1 MGSNPTRGTSFH
13 PSAVGSRVLADVRVG
28 RCARAFQERSYTSP
42 LMDRPSSQITDSRRS
57 NVGAH
62 LIVDAFDAY
71 RSRYRIITRRS
82 QLRFE
87 QRDWAASAADAIE
100 RLALYRGTV
109 DELESAIRGMLGD
122 RIADPFLW
130 AGMKAVYSGLI
141 ADRDDW
147 ELAETFFNSMT
158 RRIFDTVGVDEH
170 IEFVDTDFD
179 TPPTRASEPV
189 YRTYDRSEA
198 MTDLLVSILD
208 DVPFESGW
216 ANQIRDLDHVA
227 ERISNRLAE
236 LGALQVVERAE
247 IVESV
252 FYRGQSAFVIGRLYS
267 GSHRLPLVLAL
278 SHGTDGI
285 FVDAVLLTSNEV
297 SILFSFT
304 RSYFHVDAHRPY
316 DLVRFLKSLM
326 PRKRLAEIYIAV
338 GENKHGKTE
347 LYRDLIRHVSAS
359 PERFEHARGTP
370 GMVMVVFTLP
380 GYDDVFKIIR
390 DRFPP
395 PKRTTRRTIMDKY
408 RLVFQHD
415 RAGRLIDAQDFQ
427 HLQFDRRQFTDEL
440 LEELLTEAG
449 DTVRIEGDDVVI
461 SHVYVERRVI
471 PLNIFVK
478 EAAPLAAQGAVID
491 FGQAIKDMAST
502 NIFPG
507 DLLLKNFGVT
517 RHGRVVFY
525 DYDELSSIT
534 EMVFRAI
541 PEARND
547 MDEMSSTPWY
557 SVGDRDVF
565 PEEHRRFLGLS
576 PELREVFEQNHADLF
591 EVEPWKAIQE
601 AHRVGRAHRGIRLPG
616 RVSVAWIG
624 GTTRLVTFR

>member
-1 MGSNPTRGTSFH
+1 
-13 PSAVGSRVLADVRVG
+13 
-28 RCARAFQERSYTSP
+28 
-42 LMDRPSSQITDSRRS
+42 MDRPVTQITDSRRS
-57 NVGAH
+57 NLGAH
-62 LIVDAFDAY
+62 LIVDAFDGY
-71 RSRYRIITRRS
+71 RSRFRIITLRS
-82 QLRFE
+82 RLRFE
-87 QRDWAASAADAIE
+87 QRDWAASAADAVE
-100 RLALYRGTV
+100 RLTLYRATV
-109 DELESAIRGMLGD
+109 DQLEPDIRGMLGE
-122 RIADPFLW
+122 RITDPFLW

-147 ELAETFFNSMT
+147 ELAETFFNSIT
-158 RRIFDTVGVDEH
+158 RRIFDTVGVDER

-179 TPPTRASEPV
+179 TPPSRAGEPV
-189 YRTYDRSEA
+189 YRTYRRSDSIV
-198 MTDLLVSILD
+198 DLLEEILD
-208 DVPFESGW
+208 DVSFDAAW
-216 ANQIRDLDHVA
+216 AHRSSDLDHVA
-227 ERISNRLAE
+227 ARISDRLLE

-247 IVESV
+247 IVGSV
-252 FYRGQSAFVIGRLYS
+252 FYRGQSAFVVGRLYS
-267 GSHRLPLVLAL
+267 GSHRLPVVLAL
-278 SHGTDGI
+278 SHGDEGI
-285 FVDAVLLTSNEV
+285 YVDAVLLSSNEV
-297 SILFSFT
+297 SILYSFT

-395 PKRTTRRTIMDKY
+395 PKRTTRRTIMGKY
-408 RLVFQHD
+408 RMVFQHD

-427 HLQFDRRQFTDEL
+427 HLQFDREQFTVELLDEL
-440 LEELLTEAG
+440 LSEAG
-449 DTVRIEGDDVVI
+449 DTVRVEGDNVVI

-478 EAAPLAAQGAVID
+478 EAAPVAAQAAVVD
-491 FGQAIKDMAST
+491 FGKAIKDMAST

-525 DYDELSSIT
+525 DYDELTSLT
-534 EMVFRAI
+534 DMVFRAI
-541 PEARND
+541 PEARD
-547 MDEMSSTPWY
+547 ELDEMSSAPWY

-565 PEEHRRFLGLS
+565 PEEHRSFLGLV
-576 PELREVFEQNHADLF
+576 PELREVFEQHHGDLF
-591 EVEPWKAIQE
+591 EVEPW
-601 AHRVGRAHRGIRLPG
+601 RAMQKRIESGELIEVYAYREELRLPG
-616 RVSVAWIG
+616 AEAPRGW
-624 GTTRLVTFR
+624 

>member
-1 MGSNPTRGTSFH
+1 LPFGAEWAH
-13 PSAVGSRVLADVRVG
+13 
-28 RCARAFQERSYTSP
+28 RAG
-42 LMDRPSSQITDSRRS
+42 D
-57 NVGAH
+57 
-62 LIVDAFDAY
+62 
-71 RSRYRIITRRS
+71 
-82 QLRFE
+82 
-87 QRDWAASAADAIE
+87 
-100 RLALYRGTV
+100 
-109 DELESAIRGMLGD
+109 LG
-122 RIADPFLW
+122 
-130 AGMKAVYSGLI
+130 
-141 ADRDDW
+141 
-147 ELAETFFNSMT
+147 
-158 RRIFDTVGVDEH
+158 
-170 IEFVDTDFD
+170 
-179 TPPTRASEPV
+179 
-189 YRTYDRSEA
+189 
-198 MTDLLVSILD
+198 
-208 DVPFESGW
+208 
-216 ANQIRDLDHVA
+216 HVA
-227 ERISNRLAE
+227 DRISNRLLE
-236 LGALQVVERAE
+236 LGALQIVERAE

-267 GSHRLPLVLAL
+267 GSHRLPLILAL
-278 SHGTDGI
+278 SHGEKGI
-285 FVDAVLLTSNEV
+285 YVDAVLLTANEV

-304 RSYFHVDAHRPY
+304 RSYFQVDAHRPY
-316 DLVRFLKSLM
+316 DLVRFLKSLI

-408 RLVFQHD
+408 RMVFQHD

-427 HLQFDRRQFTDEL
+427 HLQFDREQFTDEL
-440 LEELLTEAG
+440 LDELLTEAG
-449 DTVRIEGDDVVI
+449 DTVRIEGDHVVI

-478 EAAPLAAQGAVID
+478 EAAPVAARGAVID
-491 FGQAIKDMAST
+491 FGKAIKDMAST

-525 DYDELSSIT
+525 DYDELTSLT

-541 PEARND
+541 PEARD
-547 MDEMSSTPWY
+547 ELDEMSSGPWY

-565 PEEHRRFLGLS
+565 PEEHRSFLGLA
-576 PELREVFEQNHADLF
+576 PELREVFVQHHGDLF
-591 EVEPWKAIQE
+591 EVEPWRAIQQRIE
-601 AHRVGRAHRGIRLPG
+601 LGELIEVYAYREDSRLPDAEAPRG
-616 RVSVAWIG
+616 W
-624 GTTRLVTFR
+624 